1 MHRLMRGAY
10 WIAFAVCAAAAT
22 LPLLVTGILPAADL
36 PEHMAQIALW
46 KHLDDS
52 CQPIA
57 ATFELNLATPYLL
70 GYMLMRALAAV
81 MTVSAAAKLTVW
93 LTIVLLPLALR
104 ELLKRTSADP
114 WLSLIGFLL
123 AYGYAFYWGFL
134 NFALAIPI
142 GIYFIAL
149 LYDREAPVWKP
160 SIVALLLLSAHALM
174 FVFCALVAVLVAIVR
189 RAPKLVIPIIAPAAL
204 LTLFI
209 VGLRSA
215 DTAAHGGITMLN
227 GPHKRLLDL
236 PSLLFANAWEPFGLL
251 LLFGLLVA
259 IVAQRPSI
267 TREPARWIPF
277 VAAILVYSFGPF
289 GAYGS
294 AYFYPRFACAAFAG
308 ALFILEQPKRG
319 VTVSRAIVIA
329 IVLLWMGVLTSR
341 FHRFGLEVR
350 DYETLLE
357 QLPANRRVAQFTVE
371 PFSDHVPGPV
381 YWHFGALYQV
391 RRGGLAAWSFA
402 GYYPQVVRYRP
413 GKEPLV
419 TSKSSPVRGIDWPGI
434 LQYDYLLVRGPDPRR
449 WLFREA
455 PVEIP
460 LDRRVGEWWVFATP
474 RARGPQRDCPP
485 LGE

>member
-1 MHRLMRGAY
+1 MRGAY
-10 WIAFAVCAAAAT
+10 WIAFAVCAVAAT

-46 KHLDDS
+46 KHLDHP
-52 CQPIA
+52 CQPLGES
-57 ATFELNLATPYLL
+57 FELQLATPYLL
-70 GYMLMRALAAV
+70 AYALMRALALV
-81 MTVSAAAKLTVW
+81 MTVSVTAKLTVW

-149 LYDREAPVWKP
+149 LYDREAPIWKQ
-160 SIVALLLLSAHALM
+160 SIVALVLLSAHALM
-174 FVFCALVAVLVAIVR
+174 FVFCAVVALLVAVIRREAKTLVPIV
-189 RAPKLVIPIIAPAAL
+189 PPAVL
-204 LTLFI
+204 LALFI
-209 VGLRSA
+209 VRLRAA
-215 DTAAHGGITMLN
+215 DATTEGGITMWKA
-227 GPHKRLLDL
+227 PHQRLTDL

-251 LLFGLLVA
+251 LLFGLVVA
-259 IVAQRPSI
+259 IAVQRPGI
-267 TREPARWIPF
+267 TRDLARW
-277 VAAILVYSFGPF
+277 VLLAAALLVYTFAPF

-308 ALFILEQPKRG
+308 ALFILERPRRS
-319 VTVSRAIVIA
+319 VVLSRALVVA
-329 IVLLWMGVLTSR
+329 IVLLWLGVLTAR

-350 DYETLLE
+350 DYEALLE
-357 QLPANRRVAQFTVE
+357 QLPPNRRVAQFTVE

-413 GKEPLV
+413 GKEPVV
-419 TSKSSPVRGIDWPGI
+419 TTKSSPLSGIDWPAI

-449 WLFREA
+449 WLFRDA
-455 PVEIP
+455 PVPISV
-460 LDRRVGEWWVFATP
+460 DRRVGEWSVFATP
-474 RARGPQRDCPP
+474 RARGPQRDCSP